1 MPILSFER
9 ILKIV
14 EIICKVLMAALTA
27 IGVVTASSDSDDE
40 AK

>member
-27 IGVVTASSDSDDE
+27 IGVVSSVSDESSND
-40 AK
+40 

>member
-27 IGVVTASSDSDDE
+27 IGVVTSSSDSNE
-40 AK
+40 QGE